1 MLIGVP
7 RELLESENRVAATP
21 KTVQQILKLGFDVIV
36 EHDAGF
42 KASFEDQAFIDAGAK
57 IGSSSE
63 VWHSDVIFKVNPPT
77 DAEIDQM
84 KEGATL
90 VSFIWRAQNPDLMKK
105 LTSKKINVLA
115 MDSVPRISRAQ
126 ALDALSSMANIS
138 GYRAVIEAAHEFGS
152 FFTGQITA
160 AGKVPPA
167 KVLVIGAGV
176 AGLAAIG
183 AANSLGAIVRA
194 FDSRPE
200 VKEQVQSMGASFL
213 EIDFKEEGGSGDGYA
228 KVMSEEFNRRAMEL
242 YAEQAKEVD
251 IIITT
256 AAIPGKPAPRLITK
270 EMVDSMK
277 PGSVVVDLAAATGGN
292 CAYTEA
298 GKVVTTE
305 NQVKIIGYTDFP
317 SRLPTQ
323 SSQLYGTNLVNL
335 LKLLCKEKDGKINI
349 DFDDVVLRG
358 VTVVRDGEEI
368 PPAKVLVIGAG
379 VAGLAA
385 IGAANSLGAIV
396 RAFDSRPEVKEQVQ
410 SMGASFLEIDFKEE
424 GGSGDGYA
432 KVMSEE
438 FNRRAMELYA
448 EQAKEVDI
456 IITTAAIPGKPAPRL
471 ITKEMVDSMKP
482 GSVVVDLAAATGG
495 NCAYTEAGKV
505 VTTENQVKIIG
516 YTDFPSRLP
525 TQSSQLYGTNLVNLL
540 KLLCKEKDG
549 NINIDFDDVV
559 LRGVTVVRDGEEIP
573 PAQIQVSAQPKQEA
587 KAAQSAV
594 KKEEEKP
601 ADPRIKYGVMAGV
614 GVLFLWL
621 ASVAPAA
628 FLSHFTV
635 FVLACVVGYYVVW
648 NVSHALHTPLMA
660 VTNAISGI
668 IIVGALLQIRQPTG
682 NFFIDALAFVAIL
695 VASIN
700 IFGGF
705 RVTQRM
711 LAMFRKG

>member
-7 RELLESENRVAATP
+7 KELLDNEARVAATP
-21 KTVQQILKLGFDVIV
+21 KTVQQILKLGFEVIV
-36 EHDAGF
+36 EQDAGF
-42 KASFEDQAFIDAGAK
+42 KASFEDQAFLDAGAK
-57 IGSSSE
+57 IGTAAE
-63 VWHSDVIFKVNPPT
+63 IWQSDIIFKVNPPT
-77 DAEIDQM
+77 DEEIAQM

-90 VSFIWRAQNPDLMKK
+90 VSFIWRAQNPELMQK
-105 LTSKKINVLA
+105 LTAKKINVLA
-115 MDSVPRISRAQ
+115 MDAVPRISRAQ

-200 VKEQVQSMGASFL
+200 VKEQVQSMGANFL

-277 PGSVVVDLAAATGGN
+277 SGSVIVDLAAATGGN
-292 CAYTEA
+292 CEYTQA

-305 NQVKIIGYTDFP
+305 NQVK
-317 SRLPTQ
+317 
-323 SSQLYGTNLVNL
+323 V
-335 LKLLCKEKDGKINI
+335 
-349 DFDDVVLRG
+349 
-358 VTVVRDGEEI
+358 
-368 PPAKVLVIGAG
+368 
-379 VAGLAA
+379 
-385 IGAANSLGAIV
+385 
-396 RAFDSRPEVKEQVQ
+396 
-410 SMGASFLEIDFKEE
+410 
-424 GGSGDGYA
+424 
-432 KVMSEE
+432 
-438 FNRRAMELYA
+438 
-448 EQAKEVDI
+448 
-456 IITTAAIPGKPAPRL
+456 
-471 ITKEMVDSMKP
+471 
-482 GSVVVDLAAATGG
+482 
-495 NCAYTEAGKV
+495 
-505 VTTENQVKIIG
+505 IG

-549 NINIDFDDVV
+549 NINIDFEDVV

-573 PAQIQVSAQPKQEA
+573 PAQIQVSAQPKQDVKTAPVADKKEA
-587 KAAQSAV
+587 K
-594 KKEEEKP
+594 P
-601 ADPRIKYGVMAGV
+601 TDPRVKYGVMAGV